1 MTVYYS
7 KKMENS
13 SVEPELQKAYL
24 DVTAE
29 TIVAWLEKDASE
41 IGCQWPVPEN
51 YQISAFFGSRVHP
64 VTGEKRGHSGVDIAA
79 PEGTPVLAALGGVV
93 VASGFDAVYGNY
105 VELTHENGL
114 STLYAQLSA
123 CLLYTSRCV

>member
-1 MTVYYS
+1 M
-7 KKMENS
+7 
-13 SVEPELQKAYL
+13 
-24 DVTAE
+24 
-29 TIVAWLEKDASE
+29 AWLEKDASE

-123 CLLYTSRCV
+123 RGGGGGGDRGPGPGDRHGGLHRDRNGPPPPF

>member
-1 MTVYYS
+1 MVPGFTLS
-7 KKMENS
+7 
-13 SVEPELQKAYL
+13 PERNAA
-24 DVTAE
+24 T
-29 TIVAWLEKDASE
+29 
-41 IGCQWPVPEN
+41 P
-51 YQISAFFGSRVHP
+51 
-64 VTGEKRGHSGVDIAA
+64 GVDIAA

-123 CLLYTSRCV
+123 REVEAGETVDQGQVIGTVGSTGTATAPTSILR